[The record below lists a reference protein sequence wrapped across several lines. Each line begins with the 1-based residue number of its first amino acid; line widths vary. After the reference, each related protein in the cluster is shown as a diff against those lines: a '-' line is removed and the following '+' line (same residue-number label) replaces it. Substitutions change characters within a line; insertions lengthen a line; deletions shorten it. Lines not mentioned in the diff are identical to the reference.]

1 MKFSLP
7 LIKIIKIIRGDFV
20 GLGLVDLV
28 VVDHQI
34 DRAVRTV
41 RCSGTDRACVQNQ
54 LRFRIFFGFV
64 R

>member
-28 VVDHQI
+28 AVEHQI
-34 DRAVRTV
+34 DRAVRTI
-41 RCSGTDRACVQNQ
+41 RCSGTDRSRVH
-54 LRFRIFFGFV
+54 RIN
-64 R
+64 